1 MEGYSETLFQD
12 AFKSPFSDYTKEG
25 FESQI
30 FADDQD
36 QIAKLNDLD
45 TGKGELNTK
54 IGEYDDALKELDG
67 RKADTDT
74 VFDYYNDFSGNK
86 LAFNRKLNIR
96 DAAKE
101 DIDTMIVQQNNTYI
115 LGMITVTTLLVSTFL
130 FMRN

>member
-30 FADDQD
+30 FADDQA
-36 QIAKLNDLD
+36 QIDKLNDLD
-45 TGKGELNTK
+45 SGKGELNDK
-54 IGEYDDALKELDG
+54 IREYDASLNELNGTNAGD
-67 RKADTDT
+67 DT

>member
-30 FADDQD
+30 FADDQA
-36 QIAKLNDLD
+36 QIDKLNDLD
-45 TGKGELNTK
+45 SGKGELNDK
-54 IGEYDDALKELDG
+54 IREYDASLNELNGTNAGD
-67 RKADTDT
+67 DT

-115 LGMITVTTLLVSTFL
+115 LGMITVTTLLISTFL

>member
-30 FADDQD
+30 FADDQA

-45 TGKGELNTK
+45 TKKGELNTK
-54 IGEYDDALKELDG
+54 IGEYDGALQELNG
-67 RKADTDT
+67 TNADNDP
-74 VFDYYNDFSGNK
+74 VFDYYNDFSGNN
-86 LAFNRKLNIR
+86 LAFNREPNIR

-115 LGMITVTTLLVSTFL
+115 LGMITVTTLLISTFL

>member
-45 TGKGELNTK
+45 TKKGELDQKVTTYNT
-54 IGEYDDALKELDG
+54 ALQELDG
-67 RKADTDT
+67 TNASDDP
-74 VFDYYNDFSGNK
+74 VFDYYNDFDGNK

>member
-45 TGKGELNTK
+45 SGKGELNTK
-54 IGEYDDALKELDG
+54 IVEYDGALQELDG
-67 RKADTDT
+67 TNADDDT
-74 VFDYYNDFSGNK
+74 VFDYYNDFDGNK

>member
-30 FADDQD
+30 FADDQA
-36 QIAKLNDLD
+36 QIDKLNDLD
-45 TGKGELNTK
+45 TKKGELNDK
-54 IGEYDDALKELDG
+54 IDNYNTALTELNGSGNDP
-67 RKADTDT
+67 

-86 LAFNRKLNIR
+86 LAFNREPNIR

>member
-45 TGKGELNTK
+45 TKKGELNDK
-54 IGEYDDALKELDG
+54 IGEYDGALQELDG
-67 RKADTDT
+67 TNADNDP
-74 VFDYYNDFSGNK
+74 VFDYYNDFDGNN
-86 LAFNRKLNIR
+86 LAFNRKPNIR

>member
-30 FADDQD
+30 FADDQA
-36 QIAKLNDLD
+36 QIDKLNDLD
-45 TGKGELNTK
+45 TKK
-54 IGEYDDALKELDG
+54 KELDQKVTNYNTALQELDG
-67 RKADTDT
+67 TNDP

-86 LAFNRKLNIR
+86 LAFNRKPNIR

>member
-30 FADDQD
+30 FADDQA
-36 QIAKLNDLD
+36 QIDKLNDLD
-45 TGKGELNTK
+45 TKKGELDDK
-54 IGEYDDALKELDG
+54 IGEYDDALEELDG
-67 RKADTDT
+67 TNADT
-74 VFDYYNDFSGNK
+74 VFDYYNDFDGNK
-86 LAFNRKLNIR
+86 LAFNRKPNIR

-115 LGMITVTTLLVSTFL
+115 LGMITVTTLLISTFL

>member
-30 FADDQD
+30 FADDQA

-45 TGKGELNTK
+45 AGKKELDGK
-54 IGEYDDALKELDG
+54 IGEYDTALQELDG
-67 RKADTDT
+67 TKAADDQ
-74 VFDYYNDFSGNK
+74 VFDYYNDFDGNK
-86 LAFNRKLNIR
+86 LAFNREPNIR